1 MLENRIESQQHKLW
15 RSLIWLLAP
24 PCMPVFLPS
33 CYAENGI
40 SEKAYFQEFPVVLSA
55 SRLRQP
61 TSETPNAVTV
71 IDRDMIKASGFR
83 NIVDLFNLVPGM
95 YVDYDSGH
103 TPFVSYHG
111 ATDEYTR
118 RMQVLVD
125 GRSIFMPPYNTVLW
139 RDLPLHIDDIERI
152 EVVRGPAAT
161 SYGSNSIFGVINI
174 TTRDASALEGAKLS
188 VIQGNAGGGNGASD
202 IAMHFGKRDDQF
214 NYRLTISKSTDK
226 GLRFPESYLTKRNWR
241 NVYDDS
247 SDALFANLR
256 ASYRLSELDDLDV
269 QLGVSD
275 TNRAVGTP
283 ANKLAQPHD
292 IRDISGYQQVKWIR
306 TLQGGDDIQLHY
318 YHISINSSSEV
329 MSRLMLNGSTA
340 EPWFPNYHL
349 AQRYLVSDKY
359 TTHRHEV
366 ELQHTLYTHTN
377 NRLVWGMATRYESI
391 TFPTLFDSPQ
401 SVHQYRLF
409 VHDEWR
415 ILQQL
420 LLNAGTMLEDDGM
433 GHRNSSPR
441 MAVNYHLTPEHTL
454 RAGISIAYR
463 NPALAEEKSNKTY
476 QFDAPYQEWKSTGGL
491 RPERAL
497 SREVGYIGN
506 FNNGLS
512 IDARVY
518 SDQVSDM
525 IWLDNNLGNPASIKL
540 TFGFPIVLDF
550 RNEFDARYTG
560 FEGALKYKW
569 GNRNILALDYAHQN
583 VSCEQIGALYL
594 ASTPLASAAWDW
606 FSGYLQTFPQ
616 TAPRNTVGLSYSGRM
631 SDTIEFSTRYF
642 QQSAMMVITGDD
654 PQPLKRRV
662 DVRVAKK
669 FKPGGKIGGGEI
681 SLVVQN
687 LFQQKKGESVGYSG
701 YFFDRRA
708 YVTATLNF

>member
-1 MLENRIESQQHKLW
+1 MRNCINSRQHKLL
-15 RSLIWLLAP
+15 RRLVWLFAP
-24 PCMPVFLPS
+24 SCMPVFTS
-33 CYAENGI
+33 CYAGNGV
-40 SEKAYFQEFPVVLSA
+40 SEQTYLQDFPVVLSA

-61 TSETPNAVTV
+61 ISETPNAVTV

-83 NIVDLFNLVPGM
+83 NIPDLFNLVPGM

-118 RMQVLVD
+118 RMQILVD
-125 GRSIFMPPYNTVLW
+125 GRSIYMPPYNTVLW
-139 RDLPLHIDDIERI
+139 RDLPLHINDIERI

-161 SYGSNSIFGVINI
+161 SFGSNSIFGVINI
-174 TTRDASALEGAKLS
+174 TTRDASAVEGTALS
-188 VIQGNAGGGNGASD
+188 VTQGNTGGGNGASD
-202 IAMHFGKRDDQF
+202 IAMHLGKRGDQF
-214 NYRLTISKSTDK
+214 DYRFTISKSTDK
-226 GLRFPESYLTKRNWR
+226 GLKFPTGFVNWR
-241 NVYDDS
+241 DGYDDS

-256 ASYRLSELDDLDV
+256 ANYRFSAVDEFDI

-275 TNRAVGTP
+275 TYRAIGDP
-283 ANKLAQPHD
+283 RNKLRQPHD
-292 IRDISGYQQVKWIR
+292 VRDVSGFQQVRWLR
-306 TLQGGDDIQLHY
+306 TLSGGDDIQLHY
-318 YHISINSSSEV
+318 YHMSISSSSEV
-329 MSRLMLNGSTA
+329 MSLPMINGSTIL
-340 EPWFPNYHL
+340 PSNPLYPL
-349 AQRYLVSDKY
+349 AVRYLVSNEY

-366 ELQHTLYTHTN
+366 ELQHTLYTHVN
-377 NRLVWGMATRYESI
+377 NRLVWGMASRYESVA
-391 TFPTLFDSPQ
+391 FPTMFDSPQ
-401 SVHQYRLF
+401 GVHQYRLF

-415 ILQQL
+415 IIPKL

-441 MAVNYHLTPEHTL
+441 LSVNYHLTPEHTF
-454 RAGISIAYR
+454 RAGVSVAYR

-476 QFDAPYQEWKSTGGL
+476 QFGAPYQEWKSTGGL

-497 SREVGYIGN
+497 SREIGYIGD
-506 FNNGLS
+506 FKNGFS
-512 IDARVY
+512 VDARAY
-518 SDQVSDM
+518 NDQISDL

-540 TFGFPIVLDF
+540 TFGLPIVLDF
-550 RNEFDARYTG
+550 RNEFAARYTG
-560 FEGALKYKW
+560 FEGAFKYKW

-583 VSCEQIGALYL
+583 VSCDQVGALYL
-594 ASTPLASAAWDW
+594 ASTPLASAAWNW

-616 TAPRNTVGLSYSGRM
+616 TVPRNTIGLSYSGRI

-642 QQSAMMVITGDD
+642 QQSAMLVITGDN

-662 DVRVAKK
+662 DMRIAKQ
-669 FKPGGKIGGGEI
+669 FKPSGKVGGGEI

-687 LFQQKKGESVGYSG
+687 LFQQKKGEPVGYSG
-701 YFFDRRA
+701 YLFDRRA